1 VRRYLDPDTVLPL
14 TCTRSGTCCH
24 GKDISL
30 TPAEL
35 ARLAT
40 ANGMSATDFRAAHTS
55 AGGTRLRMSGP
66 PGWRGLAACSQYDA
80 QRGCR
85 VHPARPLACRLYP
98 LGRERAGERERF
110 FHEGERFPCLDGC
123 PEVTSLPR
131 LSVADYLRGQ
141 EIADLCQVRDTYLEI
156 AQDLAEG
163 AFVLVFDSGL
173 SESGSGDWR
182 QRWQAVA
189 DGGPEAWIAALGSE
203 WHDLITVPDIGSVS
217 EDAWVPAHARLLQSQ
232 AQERLASLTEQSQ
245 LAAASAT
252 LLAGAVLLL
261 HGVGADSAAVARA
274 WLVKAGVL
282 RG

>member
-1 VRRYLDPDTVLPL
+1 VIKYLDSDTVLPL

-35 ARLAT
+35 ARLAR
-40 ANGMSATDFRAAHTS
+40 ANGMSASAFRAAHTS

-66 PGWRGLAACSQYDA
+66 AGWRGMAACSQYDP
-80 QRGCR
+80 QHGCR

-131 LSVADYLRGQ
+131 LTVADYLRGQ
-141 EIADLCQVRDTYLEI
+141 EIVELCQVRDAYLEI

-173 SESGSGDWR
+173 AESGDGDWR

-189 DGGPEAWIAALGSE
+189 DGGPEAWIVALGSE
-203 WHDLITVPDIGSVS
+203 WHDLITVPELGAVS
-217 EDAWVPAHARLLQSQ
+217 ERDWIQAHARLLQSQ
-232 AQERLASLTEQSQ
+232 AQERLASLSDQAQ
-245 LAAASAT
+245 LGAASAT

-261 HGVGADSAAVARA
+261 HGVGADSPAIARA
-274 WLVKAGVL
+274 WLVKAGVV